1 MLITPSAWNEAA
13 NRLEL
18 SGFVLDLNRGE
29 LLTPQDEL
37 AGLRKQALD
46 VLLVLGARAGQ
57 VVSKDELMSRVWP
70 DVVVGEGSLVQAI
83 GDIRRVLGDT
93 GHRVIRN
100 VARRG
105 YMLVP
110 EEPSTPQTVA
120 ADAITSP
127 PFASEE
133 ATAIAPAPEQA
144 APAVGRTRPHWIV
157 AVAIVAAVGI
167 VGASIMFTRSE
178 QRVEKTPAA
187 LQGPLARHPARFAR
201 AAAVCCRGRVGRR
214 RMVGRRA
221 AE

>member
-29 LLTPQDEL
+29 LLTPEDQL

-83 GDIRRVLGDT
+83 GDIRRVLGDS
-93 GHRVIRN
+93 GHRLIRN

-110 EEPSTPQTVA
+110 EGSSTQQTVA
-120 ADAITSP
+120 ADAIT
-127 PFASEE
+127 
-133 ATAIAPAPEQA
+133 AP
-144 APAVGRTRPHWIV
+144 
-157 AVAIVAAVGI
+157 
-167 VGASIMFTRSE
+167 
-178 QRVEKTPAA
+178 
-187 LQGPLARHPARFAR
+187 PLAREHADRTTPRCR
-201 AAAVCCRGRVGRR
+201 AGGS
-214 RMVGRRA
+214 GRRA
-221 AE
+221 DSASLACASSYRRCRSPSSARRSCSAAPESALKTHPRL

>member
-29 LLTPQDEL
+29 LLTPEDEL

-57 VVSKDELMSRVWP
+57 VVSKEELMSRVWP

-83 GDIRRVLGDT
+83 ADIRRVLGDT
-93 GHRVIRN
+93 GHRLIRN

-110 EEPSTPQTVA
+110 EGPSTPQTVA
-120 ADAITSP
+120 ADAI
-127 PFASEE
+127 AR
-133 ATAIAPAPEQA
+133 ATTRSRACDRA
-144 APAVGRTRPHWIV
+144 AP
-157 AVAIVAAVGI
+157 
-167 VGASIMFTRSE
+167 RS
-178 QRVEKTPAA
+178 
-187 LQGPLARHPARFAR
+187 R
-201 AAAVCCRGRVGRR
+201 AGGSSRSADS
-214 RMVGRRA
+214 
-221 AE
+221 E

>member
-13 NRLEL
+13 NRLHL

-29 LLTPQDEL
+29 LLTPEDQL

-83 GDIRRVLGDT
+83 ADIRRVLGDT

-110 EEPSTPQTVA
+110 EESVDTADSA
-120 ADAITSP
+120 ADAITALP
-127 PFASEE
+127 L
-133 ATAIAPAPEQA
+133 APEQRSRY
-144 APAVGRTRPHWIV
+144 PSLPSRRLQPQCGL
-157 AVAIVAAVGI
+157 GI
-167 VGASIMFTRSE
+167 TG
-178 QRVEKTPAA
+178 
-187 LQGPLARHPARFAR
+187 L
-201 AAAVCCRGRVGRR
+201 CR
-214 RMVGRRA
+214 
-221 AE
+221 

>member
-13 NRLEL
+13 NRLQL

-29 LLTPQDEL
+29 LLTPQDQL

-57 VVSKDELMSRVWP
+57 VVSKEELMSRVWP

-93 GHRVIRN
+93 GHRLIRN

-110 EEPSTPQTVA
+110 EGPSTSQTVA
-120 ADAITSP
+120 ADAIAALP
-127 PFASEE
+127 L
-133 ATAIAPAPEQA
+133 APEQMIA
-144 APAVGRTRPHWIV
+144 PPMPPEQVAPAAARTPNNWLV
-157 AVAIVAAVGI
+157 AVAILAAVGI
-167 VGASIMFTRSE
+167 VGATVMFSRSE
-178 QRVEKTPAA
+178 QRVENTPTA
-187 LQGPLARHPARFAR
+187 LKASAGARHPACVTCN
-201 AAAVCCRGRVGRR
+201 AAVCRRGRVRQR
-214 RMVGRRA
+214 
-221 AE
+221 